1 MREFSVVDLQFM
13 SAAFAL
19 AERAGLAGEIPVGAV
34 VVYDGVIIGKGSNS
48 KETDQDPLAHA
59 ELLALREAS
68 RERGAWRLSACT
80 LYVTLE
86 PCGMCAGALVQ
97 ARVDR
102 VVYAT
107 RDPKTGAVHSLY
119 QMLSDARLNHQI
131 EVLEGVMAEE
141 SQALLKRFF
150 AELREKKK
158 TKPPPP

>member
-1 MREFSVVDLQFM
+1 MREFSLIDLEWM
-13 SAAFAL
+13 GRAFAL
-19 AERAGLAGEIPVGAV
+19 AEKAGLAGEIPVGAV
-34 VVYDGVIIGKGSNS
+34 VVYDGAVIGEASNS
-48 KETDQDPLAHA
+48 KEADRDPLAHA

-68 RERGAWRLSACT
+68 RVRDAWRLSGCT

-119 QMLSDARLNHQI
+119 QMLSDERLNHQI
-131 EVLEGVMAEE
+131 EVLEGVMADE

-150 AELREKKK
+150 TELRGKKK
-158 TKPPPP
+158 LTHSE

>member
-48 KETDQDPLAHA
+48 KETDQDP
-59 ELLALREAS
+59 
-68 RERGAWRLSACT
+68 WRLSACT